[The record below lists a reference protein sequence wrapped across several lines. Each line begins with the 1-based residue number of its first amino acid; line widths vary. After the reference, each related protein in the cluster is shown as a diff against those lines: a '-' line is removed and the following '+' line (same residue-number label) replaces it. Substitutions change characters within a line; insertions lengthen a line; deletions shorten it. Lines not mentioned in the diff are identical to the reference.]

1 MDETKKPKL
10 KDTFSIEE
18 KAKYITRESEAGI
31 IVMDTRKGKLYEVNE
46 VGSLIVRLCDGE
58 HTIKDIEDAICAE
71 YDVDRE
77 TIRRDLAEFLKKME
91 EFRMI
96 KYV

>member
-1 MDETKKPKL
+1 MEENKKPKL

-18 KAKYITRESEAGI
+18 KAKYITRESETGI
-31 IVMDTRKGKLYEVNE
+31 IVMDVRKGKLYEANE
-46 VGSLIVRLCDGE
+46 VGSLIVKMCDGE
-58 HTIKDIEDAICAE
+58 HTVKDIEDAICAE

-77 TIRRDLAEFLKKME
+77 TLKKDVAEFLKKMK